1 MGVFILI
8 LIILFL
14 LSIPIGGIIYL
25 IWMVRTGI
33 KKKWKRLGLQ
43 IIAPVLLS
51 VMLLGILNVYQKY
64 YHAKSLDDH
73 ANYLEGIYATR
84 IQKLP
89 APIYNYDSG
98 RSFQGD
104 GYSLTVYPLPKVIKN
119 RFQKADKLLLT
130 QYPKFPEYGEDWQ
143 TVKWHKSPI
152 DSKYNSYLSFALSD
166 GGLPGIKNHLQAIN
180 SSLSRP
186 GSFYSFVHRGLL
198 DIDFFVIDL
207 QQDKVYHI
215 NHNI

>member
-1 MGVFILI
+1 MDVFILI

-43 IIAPVLLS
+43 IITPVLLS
-51 VMLLGILNVYQKY
+51 VMLFGILNVYQKN
-64 YHAKSLDDH
+64 YHAKSLE
-73 ANYLEGIYATR
+73 YMYATR

-207 QQDKVYHI
+207 QQDKIYHI

>member
-1 MGVFILI
+1 MDVFILI

-43 IIAPVLLS
+43 IITPVLLS
-51 VMLLGILNVYQKY
+51 VMLFGILNVYQKN
-64 YHAKSLDDH
+64 YHAKSLE
-73 ANYLEGIYATR
+73 YMYATR

-104 GYSLTVYPLPKVIKN
+104 GCSLTVYPLPKVIKN

-143 TVKWHKSPI
+143 TVKWHQSPI
-152 DSKYNSYLSFALSD
+152 DSKYSGYLSFAISSAEAENA
-166 GGLPGIKNHLQAIN
+166 PGIKNHLQAIN

-186 GSFYSFVHRGLL
+186 SSFYSFVYRYPNSLG
-198 DIDFFVIDL
+198 DIDFFVLDL
-207 QQDKVYHI
+207 HKDKIYHI
-215 NHNI
+215 NNNT